1 MERININVIRYS
13 CCDNCYIAAPKVTI
27 EAARVVI
34 IGLGLIFGTRLHMV
48 STWMGGMQTMPEK
61 WEFFRKTTITNLC
74 GVKGE
79 LKSAEYRNLP
89 FEVK

>member
-48 STWMGGMQTMPEK
+48 STW
-61 WEFFRKTTITNLC
+61 N
-74 GVKGE
+74 
-79 LKSAEYRNLP
+79 ANNA
-89 FEVK
+89 